1 MQYLSFCVWLI
12 SLSLMCS
19 RFIHVIANDR
29 ISFFFKAKEY
39 SCVCVCVC
47 VCVSHFFIHLSAD
60 GYLDCFHI
68 FAIVTNAATNMEMQ
82 ISLQDTY
89 FISFVPIPRSVKHI
103 DF

>member
-1 MQYLSFCVWLI
+1 MEKNI
-12 SLSLMCS
+12 KKK
-19 RFIHVIANDR
+19 N
-29 ISFFFKAKEY
+29 
-39 SCVCVCVC
+39 VCVCVC
-47 VCVSHFFIHLSAD
+47 VCVYTHRHISAD